1 MKWTITGLAAMAL
14 IPSLALAQQTTT
26 DSSTSNQSSQD
37 TTRVH
42 GAAEGRLATRSRS
55 RAFGLSSD
63 QVKELQ
69 QAINQ
74 NGCNAGSADGQFGR
88 QTREGIDCIRHAKN
102 IQSRNINDV
111 LRALNLSFTA
121 SDSMA
126 ARNQSQSGVT
136 NAKTGHSTL
145 GPNVKRVGP
154 TGVRDTTGARSDTT
168 GAQSDTTMRSD
179 TTGAAGARS
188 DTTGMQRDTS
198 TMRHDTSGMSRDTSG
213 MSRDTSMMHRDT
225 TGMSRDTTQN
235 QSQSGVTNAKTGRSK
250 LGPNIKHERPT
261 GIRDS
266 TSRDTSGMSRDT
278 SMTHGRD
285 TSTVRRPR

>member
-26 DSSTSNQSSQD
+26 DSSARDTTRD
-37 TTRVH
+37 TTRVQ
-42 GAAEGRLATRSRS
+42 GAAEGRLATRSRA
-55 RAFGLSSD
+55 RAFGLTTD

-74 NGCNAGSADGQFGR
+74 NGCNAGQADGQFGR

-102 IQSRNINDV
+102 IQSRNINEV
-111 LRALNLSFTA
+111 LRSLNLSFTA
-121 SDSMA
+121 TDSMG

-154 TGVRDTTGARSDTT
+154 TGVRDTTDTTGRQSDTT
-168 GAQSDTTMRSD
+168 GMRSDTTMRSD
-179 TTGAAGARS
+179 TS
-188 DTTGMQRDTS
+188 GMQRDTS
-198 TMRHDTSGMSRDTSG
+198 TMHRDTSGMQRDTSSMSRDTSG
-213 MSRDTSMMHRDT
+213 MHRDTSMMHRDT
-225 TGMSRDTTQN
+225 TGMSRDT
-235 QSQSGVTNAKTGRSK
+235 
-250 LGPNIKHERPT
+250 
-261 GIRDS
+261 
-266 TSRDTSGMSRDT
+266 

-285 TSTVRRPR
+285 TSAVRRLR